1 MVIARNCIF
10 IGIEDFY
17 EKAAEGETQQEDY
30 FHNKQKLSKKSV
42 IAHKPACDHTEKRG
56 ESVK

>member
-1 MVIARNCIF
+1 MVIAKNCIF

-17 EKAAEGETQQEDY
+17 EKAAERETQQEDY

-42 IAHKPACDHTEKRG
+42 IAH
-56 ESVK
+56 